1 MKMMRGLEH
10 LSDEQRLRRVE
21 LFSLE
26 KAQGDLISV
35 YRYLVGGL
43 RREAVARPSWRYSPG
58 HGPMQPASG
67 DPAFEQGGGLGD
79 LQRRLPTSAIPCF
92 CNNEWL
98 CVE

>member
-35 YRYLVGGL
+35 IDTWWGDYAERLWHVHPGDIHLDMGPCNL
-43 RREAVARPSWRYSPG
+43 LQVTLLLSREADWVISRGACPP
-58 HGPMQPASG
+58 QPFRASVIMSG
-67 DPAFEQGGGLGD
+67 
-79 LQRRLPTSAIPCF
+79 S
-92 CNNEWL
+92 
-98 CVE
+98 V